1 MCTSRLQT
9 FDMKLSNGLAHGYAP
24 SVRQETAQLLQ
35 GNLPE
40 FCLQAE
46 PPRPRCSAA
55 LEASAS
61 GLHSR
66 DDPSYCRLPT
76 RDNNGLKNRSPYNFY
91 IHPSV
96 YFLFMNQIY
105 IYKRKESSLGS
116 HLAPQC
122 WFSSQRSKHMQGSG
136 HSVLNWWQCDWVK
149 QEAKE
154 ETQRFLCPCDSD
166 NPIRVLYVALQGGNH
181 NLKSPPFWAATTTV
195 LCHFITTWNTR
206 VTHRTQ

>member
-1 MCTSRLQT
+1 MLQVWDKRRRRFYKATYQNFVCRQSLRGHDALQRLKHQ
-9 FDMKLSNGLAHGYAP
+9 
-24 SVRQETAQLLQ
+24 RQDFTAVTILLTADCRR
-35 GNLPE
+35 GTTMVSKIDLHIIFIYIHLCI
-40 FCLQAE
+40 FCLWI
-46 PPRPRCSAA
+46 
-55 LEASAS
+55 
-61 GLHSR
+61 
-66 DDPSYCRLPT
+66 
-76 RDNNGLKNRSPYNFY
+76 K
-91 IHPSV
+91 
-96 YFLFMNQIY
+96 Y
-105 IYKRKESSLGS
+105 IYKRKESSLGP

-166 NPIRVLYVALQGGNH
+166 NPIRVLYVALQDGNH
-181 NLKSPPFWAATTTV
+181 NLTSPPFWAATTTV